1 MAEAAQSVLT
11 ETRLVC
17 VEVELLLTSSLR
29 SEQAMVDSKI
39 KSYILEAKRFI
50 PHAGMG
56 KDMHDVLDDV
66 LHERSEDVVADIAR
80 VSNACKPLTWEWAK
94 SAVDVLERAHTI
106 AASSE
111 TDTDRD

>member
-1 MAEAAQSVLT
+1 
-11 ETRLVC
+11 
-17 VEVELLLTSSLR
+17 
-29 SEQAMVDSKI
+29 MVDSKI
-39 KSYILEAKRFI
+39 KSHILEAKRLI
-50 PHAGMG
+50 PRGGLG
-56 KDMHDVLDDV
+56 KDMHHVLDDV

-94 SAVDVLERAHTI
+94 SAVELLEKAHTI